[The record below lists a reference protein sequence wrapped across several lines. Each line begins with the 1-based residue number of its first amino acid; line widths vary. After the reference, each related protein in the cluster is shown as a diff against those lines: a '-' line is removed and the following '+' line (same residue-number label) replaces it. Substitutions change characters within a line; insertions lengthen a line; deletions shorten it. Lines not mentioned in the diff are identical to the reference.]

1 MSEEITYFTGRDRVI
16 DPRKTIEINENKLKV
31 AGITRIAD
39 ITDLDRIGLP
49 IYTAIRP
56 TAEDGAV
63 SIYGGKGITKDHA
76 KASAM
81 MEGFERYSAER
92 QDIDETIIASL
103 SEIEEFGEYIDPKS
117 LNLPKEFEK
126 KDISDLSLEWSK
138 SIDLISNREYYIP
151 TNAIYHP
158 YISKDDSQSL
168 FKSNTN
174 GLASGNILEEAILH
188 GIFEV
193 IERDAWSIFE
203 LTHKNYAQID
213 ISSIENE
220 IIIDIIEKFESKG
233 IKIKLMDFTAD
244 IKIPTIAASADD
256 TITKDAGLLTL
267 GMGTHLDPE
276 VAILRALTEVAQS
289 RATQINGARE
299 DTVRADFAREA
310 GYERMKRINKFYF
323 RDEEEQIK
331 LSDIENKSTSSITR
345 DIEIVKDELVSN
357 DIQKILYSNLTRPE
371 LDVSVVRVVIPEMEL
386 YTIDPSRAGYRFLK
400 VWFIWLKL

>member
-1 MSEEITYFTGRDRVI
+1 MTDELTYFKGTHRVI
-16 DPRKTIEINENKLKV
+16 APEKTIENNEDKLKI

-56 TAEDGAV
+56 TAEEGAV
-63 SIYGGKGITKDHA
+63 SIYGGKGIAKDHA
-76 KASAM
+76 RASAM

-92 QDIDETIIASL
+92 QDSDETTIATL
-103 SEIEEFGEYIDPKS
+103 EEISELGEFITPES
-117 LNLPKEFEK
+117 LNLPKDFK
-126 KDISDLSLEWSK
+126 KQNLDSMKLEWSTAK
-138 SIDLISNREYYIP
+138 DLISNKEYLIP

-158 YISKDDSQSL
+158 YIHGNECESL

-174 GLASGNILEEAILH
+174 GLASGNVLEEAILH

-213 ISSIENE
+213 LDSIESDIVNE
-220 IIIDIIEKFESKG
+220 TIDKFESEG

-244 IKIPTIAASADD
+244 IKVPTIAASADD
-256 TITKDAGLLTL
+256 TVTRDAGLLTL

-310 GYERMKRINKFYF
+310 GYERMKRINKYYF
-323 RDEEEQIK
+323 RDEEEKI
-331 LSDIENKSTSSITR
+331 SISSIENKSTTSITK
-345 DIEIVKDELVSN
+345 DLEIVKEELMAN
-357 DIQKILYSNLTRPE
+357 DIDKILYYDLTRPE
-371 LDVSVVRVVIPEMEL
+371 LDVSVVRVIIPEMEL
-386 YTIDPSRAGYRFLK
+386 FALDPSRAGYRFLK
-400 VWFIWLKL
+400 V

>member
-1 MSEEITYFTGRDRVI
+1 MSEELTYFKGTHRVI
-16 DPRKTIEINENKLKV
+16 APKKTIEINEDKLKT

-49 IYTAIRP
+49 VYTAIRP
-56 TAEDGAV
+56 TAEYGGV
-63 SIYGGKGITKDHA
+63 SVYGGKGISKDHA

-92 QDIDETIIASL
+92 QDSDEIIL
-103 SEIEEFGEYIDPKS
+103 SNVNEISSKGDYIDPKS

-126 KDISDLSLEWSK
+126 KDISDIRLEWSMAH
-138 SIDLISNREYYIP
+138 DLITDKDYYIP

-158 YISKDDSQSL
+158 YTHDNNVESL

-203 LTHKNYAQID
+203 LTHKNYSQID
-213 ISSIENE
+213 LDTIESETINE
-220 IIIDIIEKFESKG
+220 TIEKFTSNG
-233 IKIKLMDFTAD
+233 INIKLMDFTAD
-244 IKIPTIAASADD
+244 IDVPTIAASADD
-256 TITKDAGLLTL
+256 TVTRDAGLLTL
-267 GMGTHLDPE
+267 GIGTHLDPE

-310 GYERMKRINKFYF
+310 GYERMKRINKYYF
-323 RDEEEQIK
+323 KQEEEQIS
-331 LSDIENKSTSSITR
+331 LSDIENKSTTSINE
-345 DIEIVKDELVSN
+345 DLEIVKNELTSN
-357 DIQKILYSNLTRPE
+357 EIKHVLYHDLTRPE

-386 YTIDPSRAGYRFLK
+386 YALDQSRAGYRFLR
-400 VWFIWLKL
+400 V

>member
-1 MSEEITYFTGRDRVI
+1 MTEELTYFKGTHRI
-16 DPRKTIEINENKLKV
+16 IAPKKTIENNEDKLKT

-49 IYTAIRP
+49 VYTAIRP
-56 TAEDGAV
+56 TAQYGGV
-63 SIYGGKGITKDHA
+63 SVYGGKGISKDHA

-92 QDIDETIIASL
+92 QESDESIVATVD
-103 SEIEEFGEYIDPKS
+103 EIREKGKYIDPKS
-117 LNLPKEFEK
+117 LNLPKKFEK
-126 KDISDLSLEWSK
+126 RDLNSVKLEWS
-138 SIDLISNREYYIP
+138 IVHDLITDEDYFIP
-151 TNAIYHP
+151 TNAIFHP
-158 YISKDDSQSL
+158 YTHENNVESL

-203 LTHKNYAQID
+203 LTHKNYSQINID
-213 ISSIENE
+213 SIESDLINE
-220 IIIDIIEKFESKG
+220 TINKFESNG
-233 IKIKLMDFTAD
+233 INIKLMDFTAD
-244 IKIPTIAASADD
+244 INVPTIAASADD

-267 GMGTHLDPE
+267 GIGTHLDPE

-310 GYERMKRINKFYF
+310 GYERMKRINKYYF
-323 RDEEEQIK
+323 KQEEEQVN
-331 LSDIENKSTSSITR
+331 LSDIENNSTTSIIN
-345 DIEIVKDELVSN
+345 DFEIVKEDLISN
-357 DIQKILYSNLTRPE
+357 DIKHVLYYDLTRPE
-371 LDVSVVRVVIPEMEL
+371 LDVSVVRVIMPEMEL
-386 YTIDPSRAGYRFLK
+386 YALDPSRAGYRFLR
-400 VWFIWLKL
+400 V

>member
-1 MSEEITYFTGRDRVI
+1 MSEEITYFEGTHRVI
-16 DPRKTIEINENKLKV
+16 APSETIEINEEKLKT

-81 MEGFERYSAER
+81 MEGFERYSAEM
-92 QDIDETIIASL
+92 QESDETITADLNEI
-103 SEIEEFGEYIDPKS
+103 SEYGSYIDPKS
-117 LNLPKEFEK
+117 LNLPKEIEK
-126 KDISDLSLEWSK
+126 KDISGFNIEWSK
-138 SIDLISNREYYIP
+138 SKDIISGKEYYIP
-151 TNAIYHP
+151 TNAIFHP
-158 YISKDDSQSL
+158 YTADNEINKL

-188 GIFEV
+188 GMLEV

-213 ISSIENE
+213 TESIESE
-220 IIIDIIEKFESKG
+220 LIRDIIDKFESNG
-233 IKIKLMDFTAD
+233 IEIKLMDFTAD

-256 TITKDAGLLTL
+256 TITRDAGLLTL

-276 VAILRALTEVAQS
+276 VAVLRALTEVAQS

-310 GYERMKRINKFYF
+310 GYERMKRINKYYF
-323 RDEEEQIK
+323 KQEEEQIK
-331 LSDIENKSTSSITR
+331 LADIENKSTTSITK
-345 DIEIVKDELVSN
+345 DIEIVKDELIAN
-357 DIQKILYSNLTRPE
+357 DIEKILYVDLTRPE

-386 YTIDPSRAGYRFLK
+386 YTIDQSRAGYRFLK
-400 VWFIWLKL
+400 V

>member
-1 MSEEITYFTGRDRVI
+1 MSEEITYFKGTHRVI
-16 DPRKTIEINENKLKV
+16 APKKTIEINEDKLKT

-56 TAEDGAV
+56 TAEEGGV

-92 QDIDETIIASL
+92 QDSDESIISNMDNIDNN
-103 SEIEEFGEYIDPKS
+103 IDPKS
-117 LNLPKEFEK
+117 LNLPKELEK
-126 KDISDLSLEWSK
+126 VDINDWDLEWS
-138 SIDLISNREYYIP
+138 IAHDIISDEDYYIP
-151 TNAIYHP
+151 TNAVYHP
-158 YISKDDSQSL
+158 YNPKDNAKSL

-188 GIFEV
+188 GMFEV

-203 LTHKNYAQID
+203 LTHKNYSQID
-213 ISSIENE
+213 LTSIESNV
-220 IIIDIIEKFESKG
+220 INDIIDKFENEG

-256 TITKDAGLLTL
+256 TVTKDAGLLTL
-267 GMGTHLDPE
+267 GIGTHLDPE

-310 GYERMKRINKFYF
+310 GYERMKRINKYYF
-323 RDEEEQIK
+323 RQEDEQIS
-331 LSDIENKSTSSITR
+331 LSDIENKSTSSITE
-345 DIEIVKDELVSN
+345 DIEIVKNELMAN
-357 DIQKILYSNLTRPE
+357 DIEKVLYVDLTRPE
-371 LDVSVVRVVIPEMEL
+371 LDVSVVRVIIPEMEM
-386 YTIDPSRAGYRFLK
+386 YAIDQSRAGYRFLK
-400 VWFIWLKL
+400 V

>member
-1 MSEEITYFTGRDRVI
+1 MTDELTYFKGTHRVI
-16 DPRKTIEINENKLKV
+16 APEKTIEINEDKLKT

-56 TAEDGAV
+56 TAEEGAV

-76 KASAM
+76 RASAM

-92 QDIDETIIASL
+92 QESDEVTIAGL
-103 SEIEEFGEYIDPKS
+103 DEISDLGEYINPES
-117 LNLPKEFEK
+117 LNLPKDFK
-126 KDISDLSLEWSK
+126 KQNLDSMKLEWSLVK
-138 SIDLISNREYYIP
+138 DIISDKEYYIP

-158 YISKDDSQSL
+158 YIHGNDCESL

-213 ISSIENE
+213 LDSIESDIVNDT
-220 IIIDIIEKFESKG
+220 IDRFESNG

-244 IKIPTIAASADD
+244 INVPTIAASADD
-256 TITKDAGLLTL
+256 TVTRDAGLLTL

-310 GYERMKRINKFYF
+310 GYERMKRINKYYF
-323 RDEEEQIK
+323 REEDEKIS
-331 LSDIENKSTSSITR
+331 LSSIENKSTTSITA
-345 DIEIVKDELVSN
+345 DLEIVKDELIAN
-357 DIQKILYSNLTRPE
+357 DIDKILYYDLTRPE
-371 LDVSVVRVVIPEMEL
+371 LDVSVVRVIIPEMEL
-386 YTIDPSRAGYRFLK
+386 FALDPSRAGYRFLK
-400 VWFIWLKL
+400 V

>member
-1 MSEEITYFTGRDRVI
+1 MSEEITYFEGTHRVI
-16 DPRKTIEINENKLKV
+16 APRKTIEINEDKLKI

-56 TAEDGAV
+56 TAAEGAI
-63 SIYGGKGITKDHA
+63 SIYGGKGISKDHA

-81 MEGFERYSAER
+81 MEGFERYSAEK
-92 QDIDETIIASL
+92 QDDDEVVIATL
-103 SEIEEFGEYIDPKS
+103 DEISEKGQYIDPIS
-117 LNLPKEFEK
+117 LNLPKDFK
-126 KDISDLSLEWSK
+126 KENLEAMPLEWSVAK
-138 SIDLISNREYYIP
+138 DIVSGEDFYIP
-151 TNAIYHP
+151 TNAIFHP
-158 YISKDDSQSL
+158 YIHGNNVQSL

-188 GIFEV
+188 GMLEV

-213 ISSIENE
+213 LDSIESELVND
-220 IIIDIIEKFESKG
+220 IIDKFESEG

-244 IKIPTIAASADD
+244 VKIPTIAASADD
-256 TITKDAGLLTL
+256 TVTKDAGLLTL
-267 GMGTHLDPE
+267 GMGSHLDPE

-310 GYERMKRINKFYF
+310 GYERMKKINKFYF
-323 RDEEEQIK
+323 REEDEKIK
-331 LSDIENKSTSSITR
+331 LSDIENKSTSSITK
-345 DIEIVKDELVSN
+345 DIEIVKEELMAN
-357 DIQKILYSNLTRPE
+357 DIEKILYVNLTRPE

-386 YTIDPSRAGYRFLK
+386 FALDPSRAGYRFLK
-400 VWFIWLKL
+400 V

>member
-1 MSEEITYFTGRDRVI
+1 MNEEITYFEGTHRVI
-16 DPRKTIEINENKLKV
+16 APKRTIEINQDKLKA

-56 TAEDGAV
+56 TAEEGAI
-63 SIYGGKGITKDHA
+63 SIYGGKGISKDHA

-92 QDIDETIIASL
+92 QDSDDTIIATVD
-103 SEIEEFGEYIDPKS
+103 EIAELGDYIDPKS
-117 LNLPKEFEK
+117 LNLPKDIEK
-126 KDISDLSLEWSK
+126 KGIDNLSLEWSK
-138 SIDLISNREYYIP
+138 SKDIISGNEYYIP
-151 TNAIYHP
+151 TNAVFHP
-158 YISKDDSQSL
+158 YTHNSNVQSL

-174 GLASGNILEEAILH
+174 GLASGNILEEAVLH
-188 GIFEV
+188 GMLEV

-213 ISSIENE
+213 TESIESK
-220 IIIDIIEKFESKG
+220 IILDIIDRFESEG

-256 TITKDAGLLTL
+256 TVTKDAGLLTL

-276 VAILRALTEVAQS
+276 VAVLRALTEVAQS

-310 GYERMKRINKFYF
+310 GYERMKRINRFYF
-323 RDEEEQIK
+323 KEEEEKLK
-331 LSDIENKSTSSITR
+331 LSDIENKSTSSITK
-345 DIEIVKDELVSN
+345 DIEIVKDELIAN
-357 DIQKILYSNLTRPE
+357 DIKRILYVDLTRPE
-371 LDVSVVRVVIPEMEL
+371 LDVSVVRVVIPEMEV
-386 YTIDPSRAGYRFLK
+386 YTIDPARAGYRFLK
-400 VWFIWLKL
+400 V

>member
-1 MSEEITYFTGRDRVI
+1 MTEKLTYFKGTHRVI
-16 DPRKTIEINENKLKV
+16 APKKTIEINEDKLKT

-63 SIYGGKGITKDHA
+63 SIYGGKGISRDHA

-92 QDIDETIIASL
+92 QNDDETIVATL
-103 SEIEEFGEYIDPKS
+103 EEISKKGDYINPKT

-126 KDISDLSLEWSK
+126 EDISDLNLEWC
-138 SIDLISNREYYIP
+138 ISHDIISDKDYFIP
-151 TNAIYHP
+151 ANAIYHP
-158 YISKDDSQSL
+158 YIHDTSTKNL

-174 GLASGNILEEAILH
+174 GLASGNVLEEAILH

-203 LTHKNYAQID
+203 LTHKNYSQID
-213 ISSIENE
+213 LNSIESDIVNDT
-220 IIIDIIEKFESKG
+220 IDKFESEG

-244 IKIPTIAASADD
+244 INVPTIAASADD
-256 TITKDAGLLTL
+256 TVTKDAGLLTL

-310 GYERMKRINKFYF
+310 GYERMKRINKYYF
-323 RDEEEQIK
+323 KDEETKID
-331 LSDIENKSTSSITR
+331 LSDIENKSTTSITE
-345 DIEIVKDELVSN
+345 DIEIVKDELMAN
-357 DIQKILYSNLTRPE
+357 DIEKILYTDLTRPE
-371 LDVSVVRVVIPEMEL
+371 LDISVVRVIIPEMEI
-386 YTIDPSRAGYRFLK
+386 YAIDQSRAGYRFLK
-400 VWFIWLKL
+400 V

>member
-1 MSEEITYFTGRDRVI
+1 MSEEIKYFKGTHRVI
-16 DPRKTIEINENKLKV
+16 APSETIEINQEKLKT

-39 ITDLDRIGLP
+39 ITDLDRVGLP

-56 TAEDGAV
+56 TAEEGAV
-63 SIYGGKGITKDHA
+63 SIYGGKGISKDHA

-92 QDIDETIIASL
+92 KDYDKTVTATL
-103 SEIEEFGEYIDPKS
+103 SEIEELGEYINPKS

-126 KDISDLSLEWSK
+126 KDIGDLNLEWSK
-138 SIDLISNREYYIP
+138 SKDIISGKEYYIP
-151 TNAIYHP
+151 TNAIFHP
-158 YISKDDSQSL
+158 YTHENNINSL

-188 GIFEV
+188 GMFEV

-213 ISSIENE
+213 LDSIESK
-220 IIIDIIEKFESKG
+220 IINDAVDKFESEG

-256 TITKDAGLLTL
+256 TVTKDAGLLTL

-276 VAILRALTEVAQS
+276 VAVLRALTEVAQS

-299 DTVRADFAREA
+299 DTVRADFSREA
-310 GYERMKRINKFYF
+310 GYERMKRINKYYF
-323 RDEEEQIK
+323 KQEEDQIK
-331 LSDIENKSTSSITR
+331 LSDIENKSTSSITK
-345 DIEIVKDELVSN
+345 DIEIIKNELISN
-357 DIQKILYSNLTRPE
+357 DIEKILYVDLTRPE
-371 LDVSVVRVVIPEMEL
+371 LDVSVVRVVIPEMEV

-400 VWFIWLKL
+400 V

>member
-1 MSEEITYFTGRDRVI
+1 MSEEITYFTGTHRVI
-16 DPRKTIEINENKLKV
+16 APSKTIEINENKLKV

-220 IIIDIIEKFESKG
+220 IIIDIIEKFESEG

-331 LSDIENKSTSSITR
+331 LSDIENKSTPSITR

-371 LDVSVVRVVIPEMEL
+371 LDVSVVRVVIPGMEL

>member
-1 MSEEITYFTGRDRVI
+1 MNEEITYFKGTHRVI
-16 DPRKTIEINENKLKV
+16 APSKTIEINQDKLKK

-56 TAEDGAV
+56 TAEEGAI
-63 SIYGGKGITKDHA
+63 SIYGGKGISKDHA

-92 QDIDETIIASL
+92 QEGDETIIATL
-103 SEIEEFGEYIDPKS
+103 NEIGRHGDYIDPKS
-117 LNLPKEFEK
+117 LNLPKDIEK
-126 KDISDLSLEWSK
+126 KDINDINLEWSK
-138 SIDLISNREYYIP
+138 SKDIISGNEYYIP
-151 TNAIYHP
+151 TNAIFHP
-158 YISKDDSQSL
+158 YASDNNAESL

-188 GIFEV
+188 GMLEV

-203 LTHKNYAQID
+203 LTHKNYAQIE
-213 ISSIENE
+213 IGSIESE
-220 IIIDIIEKFESKG
+220 LILDIIDKFESEG

-310 GYERMKRINKFYF
+310 GYERMKRINKYYF
-323 RDEEEQIK
+323 KDEEEKIS
-331 LSDIENKSTSSITR
+331 LSDIENKSTSSITK
-345 DIEIVKDELVSN
+345 DIEIVKNELIAN
-357 DIQKILYSNLTRPE
+357 DIEKILYADLTRPE
-371 LDVSVVRVVIPEMEL
+371 INVSVVRVVIPEMEV

-400 VWFIWLKL
+400 V

>member
-1 MSEEITYFTGRDRVI
+1 MNEEITYFKGTHRVI
-16 DPRKTIEINENKLKV
+16 APSKTIEINQDKLKK

-56 TAEDGAV
+56 TAEEGAI
-63 SIYGGKGITKDHA
+63 SIYGGKGISKDHA

-92 QDIDETIIASL
+92 QDSDETIIATPN
-103 SEIEEFGEYIDPKS
+103 EIGRYGDYIDPKS
-117 LNLPKEFEK
+117 LNLPKDFEK
-126 KDISDLSLEWSK
+126 KDISDINLEWSK
-138 SIDLISNREYYIP
+138 SKDIISGNEYYIP
-151 TNAIYHP
+151 TNAIFHP
-158 YISKDDSQSL
+158 YASDSHAESL

-174 GLASGNILEEAILH
+174 GLASWNILDEAILH
-188 GIFEV
+188 GMLEV

-213 ISSIENE
+213 IESIESE
-220 IIIDIIEKFESKG
+220 LIIDIIDKFESEG

-310 GYERMKRINKFYF
+310 GYERMKRINKYYF
-323 RDEEEQIK
+323 KDEEEKIS
-331 LSDIENKSTSSITR
+331 LSDIENKSTSSITK
-345 DIEIVKDELVSN
+345 DIEIVENELTAN
-357 DIQKILYSNLTRPE
+357 DIEKILYVDLTRPE
-371 LDVSVVRVVIPEMEL
+371 IDVSVVRVVIPEMEV

-400 VWFIWLKL
+400 V

>member
-1 MSEEITYFTGRDRVI
+1 M
-16 DPRKTIEINENKLKV
+16 
-31 AGITRIAD
+31 
-39 ITDLDRIGLP
+39 
-49 IYTAIRP
+49 
-56 TAEDGAV
+56 
-63 SIYGGKGITKDHA
+63 
-76 KASAM
+76 
-81 MEGFERYSAER
+81 
-92 QDIDETIIASL
+92 
-103 SEIEEFGEYIDPKS
+103 
-117 LNLPKEFEK
+117 
-126 KDISDLSLEWSK
+126 
-138 SIDLISNREYYIP
+138 
-151 TNAIYHP
+151 
-158 YISKDDSQSL
+158 
-168 FKSNTN
+168 
-174 GLASGNILEEAILH
+174 EEAILH

-220 IIIDIIEKFESKG
+220 IIIDIIEKFESEG

-400 VWFIWLKL
+400 V

>member
-1 MSEEITYFTGRDRVI
+1 MTDELTYFKGTHRVI
-16 DPRKTIEINENKLKV
+16 APEKTIENNEDKLKI

-63 SIYGGKGITKDHA
+63 SIYGGKGIAKDHA
-76 KASAM
+76 RASAM

-92 QDIDETIIASL
+92 QDSDETTIATL
-103 SEIEEFGEYIDPKS
+103 EEISELGEFITPES
-117 LNLPKEFEK
+117 LNLPKDFK
-126 KDISDLSLEWSK
+126 KQNLDSMKLEWSTAK
-138 SIDLISNREYYIP
+138 DLISNKEYLIP

-158 YISKDDSQSL
+158 YIHGNDCESL

-174 GLASGNILEEAILH
+174 GLASGNVLEEAILH

-213 ISSIENE
+213 LDSIESDIVNE
-220 IIIDIIEKFESKG
+220 TIDKFESEG

-244 IKIPTIAASADD
+244 IKVPTIAASADD
-256 TITKDAGLLTL
+256 TVTRDAGLLTL

-310 GYERMKRINKFYF
+310 GYERMKRINKYYF
-323 RDEEEQIK
+323 RDEEEKI
-331 LSDIENKSTSSITR
+331 SISSIENKSTTSITK
-345 DIEIVKDELVSN
+345 DLEIVKEELMAN
-357 DIQKILYSNLTRPE
+357 DIDKILYYDLTRPE
-371 LDVSVVRVVIPEMEL
+371 LDVSVVRVIIPEMEL
-386 YTIDPSRAGYRFLK
+386 FALDPSRAGYRFLK
-400 VWFIWLKL
+400 V

>member
-1 MSEEITYFTGRDRVI
+1 MSEEITYFEGTHRVI
-16 DPRKTIEINENKLKV
+16 APRKTIEINEDKLKI

-56 TAEDGAV
+56 TAEEGAV
-63 SIYGGKGITKDHA
+63 SIYGGKGISKDHA

-81 MEGFERYSAER
+81 MEGFERYSAEK
-92 QDIDETIIASL
+92 QENDEVIVANL
-103 SEIEEFGEYIDPKS
+103 DEISKKGDFIDPVS
-117 LNLPKEFEK
+117 LNLPKDFK
-126 KDISDLSLEWSK
+126 KENLEMMHLEWSLAK
-138 SIDLISNREYYIP
+138 DLISGADFYIP
-151 TNAIYHP
+151 TNAIFHP
-158 YISKDDSQSL
+158 YLHDNQVQSL

-188 GIFEV
+188 GMLEV

-213 ISSIENE
+213 LDSIESELVN
-220 IIIDIIEKFESKG
+220 DVIEKFESEG

-244 IKIPTIAASADD
+244 IDIPTIAASADD
-256 TITKDAGLLTL
+256 TVTKDAGLLTL

-310 GYERMKRINKFYF
+310 GYERMKRINKYYF
-323 RDEEEQIK
+323 REEDEKIK
-331 LSDIENKSTSSITR
+331 LSDIENKSTSSITK
-345 DIEIVKDELVSN
+345 DIEIVKDELMAKG
-357 DIQKILYSNLTRPE
+357 IEKILYVDLTRPE

-386 YTIDPSRAGYRFLK
+386 YALDPSRAGYRFLK
-400 VWFIWLKL
+400 V